1 MFIYCESDHLE
12 LLSCKCVD
20 RCQWFCA
27 LFMQDFA
34 LEVEPQQCPAF
45 SERRACPCVLVGL
58 LVFGA
63 TAQSG
68 GRHLV
73 GRQYVGRHLP
83 ASWGRQTLWTTI
95 SRNYWEMVVG
105 KARWSR

>member
-68 GRHLV
+68 GR
-73 GRQYVGRHLP
+73 QYVGRHLP
-83 ASWGRQTLWTTI
+83 AQSGPPDSLDHHQPKLWGDGGRE
-95 SRNYWEMVVG
+95 SPVE
-105 KARWSR
+105 